1 MIDPIWAGVLLIV
14 GIYCAAQAVRDF
26 RKGNYAL
33 AAAGAVCVALLLLT
47 PIQSH
52 AIKLDLPAP

>member
-1 MIDPIWAGVLLIV
+1 MIDGVWIAVLLAV
-14 GIYCAAQAVRDF
+14 CIYCAAQAVRDF
-26 RKGNYAL
+26 RKGNYAM
-33 AAAGAVCVALLLLT
+33 AAAGAACVAMLLLI

>member
-1 MIDPIWAGVLLIV
+1 MIDGVWIAVLLAV
-14 GIYCAAQAVRDF
+14 CIYCTAQAVRDF
-26 RKGNYAL
+26 RRGNYAM
-33 AAAGAVCVALLLLT
+33 AAAGAACVVLLLLI